1 MKGIKICLIIL
12 FALLLLS
19 ACATSKNAEMTKEV
33 DYAADFSHLQSQ
45 MESLRTDFSKQTN
58 TLTDKMSNLKVE
70 NRTVI
75 LSPPDSTGRQYPMQE
90 STTTATK
97 DDQERQEVNETVS
110 LSIEQLTTLV
120 DSLIN
125 KVDTLTREQ
134 SKVVELSWWNLH
146 KDKVYAAIL
155 IVILVLLALKRKS

>member
-12 FALLLLS
+12 FALLLPS
-19 ACATSKNAEMTKEV
+19 GCATSKNAEMTKEV
-33 DYAADFSHLQSQ
+33 DYAADFRRLQSQ

-75 LSPPDSTGRQYPMQE
+75 LSAPDSTGRQYPMQE

-134 SKVVELSWWNLH
+134 SKVVELSWWDLH